1 MGLLVRQPARPA
13 LDAACAAWLA
23 QRLGPRPGGRPRV
36 FAVCGGRSVE
46 GIFAALAARTD
57 LHWPSIHLFL
67 VDERVVAADHPDSN
81 QRQVQAALVE
91 PLFQRAG
98 LPAASLHGFD
108 LPQRPAMADAAAAAE
123 ACNGAL
129 LALGGRFD
137 AVLLSAGED
146 GHVASLFPGHR
157 SIDDPSAGYIAF
169 DDSPKPPPGRISA
182 SRRLLMGA
190 RSAALVFAGEAKRA
204 ALSAFIACSEG
215 ESGGPAGR
223 DRPAEDGRPAPARA
237 ALDIRCHPACLVRSL
252 PEWAAFTDLDPDR

>member
-1 MGLLVRQPARPA
+1 MGLLVRQPDRAV

-23 QRLGPRPGGRPRV
+23 RRLGPRHGDRPRV
-36 FAVCGGRSVE
+36 LAVCGGRSVE

-57 LHWPSIHLFL
+57 LHWRSIHLFL

-91 PLFQRAG
+91 PVVRRAG

-108 LPQRPAMADAAAAAE
+108 LPQRPTMADAAAAAGG
-123 ACNGAL
+123 CNGAL

-146 GHVASLFPGHR
+146 GHVASLFPGHS

-190 RSAALVFAGEAKRA
+190 GCAALVFAGEAKRA
-204 ALSAFIACSEG
+204 ALSSFMACSEDPAD
-215 ESGGPAGR
+215 GG
-223 DRPAEDGRPAPARA
+223 

-252 PEWAAFTDLDPDR
+252 PEWAAFTDLEDDR